1 MGMIAFDTLK
11 FTRKLES
18 VGVARDH
25 AIGIAE
31 ALADVQQESVQ
42 NLATKDDI
50 AAVRV
55 EIQQVRTE
63 LLGEIQQV
71 RTELLGEIQQ
81 VRTEL
86 LGEIQQLR
94 TEVFGEIAKLRS
106 EMKEMELRMTIKLGM
121 MQLGSVGLLLAALK
135 YLN

>member
-55 EIQQVRTE
+55 EIQQVR
-63 LLGEIQQV
+63 V
-71 RTELLGEIQQ
+71 EIQQ

>member
-55 EIQQVRTE
+55 EIQQVRV
-63 LLGEIQQV
+63 EIQQV